1 MDRRRYVA
9 VIEVASTK
17 GREESKAVLDDDLRE
32 MELFRDLSEDEYGR
46 LAKSFV
52 EMRIPAGYRLFE
64 EGTRSDAFYVI
75 KEGGVVIYRD
85 TVGKPVQ
92 LLARLGRHDFL
103 GEFGLFDDVKHTG
116 SARTTQPSRILK
128 ISKEALLAFLE
139 HHPAI
144 ALKLQMAA
152 AKRHSAYAAAALE
165 LGARREVR
173 IRVNRDVAL
182 KLEDGTPHAATL
194 DNLSLGGLSLH
205 GAPASWEVDDEV
217 RLQLD
222 LAGRTLT
229 LKGRIAWRRDDSL
242 GIAFQETSL
251 DHDLQIQ
258 AALRQL
264 LAPAS

>member
-1 MDRRRYVA
+1 M
-9 VIEVASTK
+9 
-17 GREESKAVLDDDLRE
+17 LDDDLRDI
-32 MELFRDLSEDEYGR
+32 ELFRDLNDQEYER

-52 EMRIPAGYRLFE
+52 ELRFPAGHRLFE
-64 EGTRSDAFYVI
+64 EGTRSEAFYLI
-75 KEGGVVIYRD
+75 REGAVVVYRD

-103 GEFGLFDDVKHTG
+103 GEFGLFDEVKHTG
-116 SARTTQPSRILK
+116 SARTTKLSRILK
-128 ISKEALLAFLE
+128 IRKEDLLAFLDE
-139 HHPAI
+139 HPAI

-182 KLEDGTPHAATL
+182 TLEDGRPHAATL
-194 DNLSLGGLSLH
+194 DNLSLGGLSLT
-205 GAPASWEVDDEV
+205 GAPPSWREGDEV
-217 RLQLD
+217 SLELD

-229 LKGRIAWRRDDSL
+229 IKGRIAWRRDHAL
-242 GIAFQETSL
+242 GVAFQETTL

-258 AALRQL
+258 AALRKL
-264 LAPAS
+264 LEPAS

>member
-1 MDRRRYVA
+1 M
-9 VIEVASTK
+9 
-17 GREESKAVLDDDLRE
+17 LDDDLRE
-32 MELFRDLSEDEYGR
+32 IELFRDLNDQEYDR

-52 EMRIPAGYRLFE
+52 ELRIPAGHRLFE
-64 EGTRSDAFYVI
+64 EGTRSEAFYVI
-75 KEGGVVIYRD
+75 KEGGVVVYRD

-103 GEFGLFDDVKHTG
+103 GEFGLFDDVQHTG
-116 SARTTQPSRILK
+116 SARTTKLSRVLK
-128 ISKEALLAFLE
+128 IRKEELLAFLDE
-139 HHPAI
+139 HPAI

-182 KLEDGTPHAATL
+182 TLEDGRPFAATL

-205 GAPASWEVDDEV
+205 GAPLGWKEGDEV
-217 RLQLD
+217 SLELD

-229 LKGRIAWRRDDSL
+229 LKGRIAWRRDDAL
-242 GIAFQETSL
+242 GVAFQETSL

-258 AALRQL
+258 AALRKL
-264 LAPAS
+264 LDPAL